1 MQNFVSERSKV
12 IREFFKL
19 DEKIELINADAI
31 PRKQKPDVEAYLS
44 AFNMEWHL
52 IPSADALPFDQRY
65 IDSLYPTSC
74 ISSGK
79 HGRQCDD
86 LRLALK
92 NGHTKHQGRMI
103 AVEVTQKPGYL
114 PENRQFYGTRYGF
127 ESTADPFSRY
137 LGRASFVNGTR
148 FAHNYPSLREF
159 VQVVS
164 DDWKSRSM
172 MPEGYRL
179 TVCPP
184 AVFNFVGTL
193 FHTEWSDT
201 ETPELGFYRDS
212 HGNATCYAVGC
223 NGPGDFSFLRAVEG
237 DADWT
242 LLGFRVALVP
252 E

>member
-31 PRKQKPDVEAYLS
+31 PGKQKPDVEAYLS

-127 ESTADPFSRY
+127 EPTADPFSRY

-148 FAHNYPSLREF
+148 FAI
-159 VQVVS
+159 
-164 DDWKSRSM
+164 
-172 MPEGYRL
+172 PETKATVGIRL
-179 TVCPP
+179 L
-184 AVFNFVGTL
+184 AIAK
-193 FHTEWSDT
+193 
-201 ETPELGFYRDS
+201 
-212 HGNATCYAVGC
+212 ATCHQLARIYFVWAF
-223 NGPGDFSFLRAVEG
+223 PTSQMWSFQLSLCGLYLRPEK
-237 DADWT
+237 
-242 LLGFRVALVP
+242 LL
-252 E
+252 